1 MGAGVWGRWG
11 DISGSEAETVL
22 AAPLWRGPAGRRCGR
37 VGRRWGCG
45 CGCWSSG
52 WVGMGLGVKTPCGGC
67 AGAAWVVNAAGAVLC
82 RCCGGG
88 CGAHLGGV
96 LGALRGSGLACPW
109 VVLGVCWD
117 GGRRCPGWPVRAC
130 GEAVKTLLRSW
141 QPVGVLAWA
150 KSSRSRVMGQA
161 PRRMPCACLVGGA
174 GAWWL
179 DEGRLTWRADGVSPN
194 G

>member
-1 MGAGVWGRWG
+1 MALRFQAAKRRRYWQRPCGAAQRDGDVGGWAVDGAVGV
-11 DISGSEAETVL
+11 
-22 AAPLWRGPAGRRCGR
+22 AAGG
-37 VGRRWGCG
+37 
-45 CGCWSSG
+45 SG

-96 LGALRGSGLACPW
+96 LGALRGW

-150 KSSRSRVMGQA
+150 KSSRSRVMSQA

-179 DEGRLTWRADGVSPN
+179 DDGRLTWRADGVSPN

>member
-1 MGAGVWGRWG
+1 MWGLCWGGLGGECSRCCAVQVLRWWVWG
-11 DISGSEAETVL
+11 S
-22 AAPLWRGPAGRRCGR
+22 P
-37 VGRRWGCG
+37 
-45 CGCWSSG
+45 
-52 WVGMGLGVKTPCGGC
+52 
-67 AGAAWVVNAAGAVLC
+67 
-82 RCCGGG
+82 
-88 CGAHLGGV
+88 GGV
-96 LGALRGSGLACPW
+96 FWGALRGSGLACPW

-150 KSSRSRVMGQA
+150 KSSRSRVMSQA

-179 DEGRLTWRADGVSPN
+179 DEG
-194 G
+194 